1 MLRAGHGLILAVL
14 TLLVI
19 GIVMVNSAGLVVAPD
34 PSLLQSGQV
43 TAEQFERMVANYRP
57 ISFEQIFFGR
67 TTILAFISL
76 AALAAAAFVPVDR
89 LLTLRGARSPIPWI
103 LGGIILTLVLVHV
116 PGIGRE
122 VNHSARWIGS
132 PTYGFQ
138 ASELAKWGMVVVMSW
153 YCIRHGGTLRTFT
166 RGFLPALAMVG
177 CVAALIAVED
187 LGTGV
192 LVFGACLM
200 LLVVGGMRWR
210 DVLLL
215 VPVGAL
221 GAVAAVVASPYRVNR
236 LLAWNN
242 PWSDP
247 EGIGYHIIQSMSA
260 IAGGGVQG
268 LGLGNSVQKFGYLPE
283 DTTDFIFAIVCE
295 ELGVF
300 GALIVLATYATLL
313 LTGLAIVT
321 RGASRPDADSIVSP
335 FSRLVGTGVLFVIG
349 LQALINVLVVTGLA
363 PTKGIA
369 LPLLSSGGSGWVM
382 TCFSLG
388 LLISIE
394 RTARKNERALGID
407 LSASPIDSAVVA
419 ARS

>member
-138 ASELAKWGMVVVMSW
+138 ASELAKWGMVVVVSW
-153 YCIRHGGTLRTFT
+153 YCIRHSGTLRTFR
-166 RGFLPALAMVG
+166 RGFLPALAIVG

-200 LLVVGGMRWR
+200 LLVVGGIHGHTASLQINDMEM
-210 DVLLL
+210 
-215 VPVGAL
+215 
-221 GAVAAVVASPYRVNR
+221 VAIDQDCIGCATQCWVQR
-236 LLAWNN
+236 L
-242 PWSDP
+242 
-247 EGIGYHIIQSMSA
+247 
-260 IAGGGVQG
+260 
-268 LGLGNSVQKFGYLPE
+268 
-283 DTTDFIFAIVCE
+283 
-295 ELGVF
+295 
-300 GALIVLATYATLL
+300 
-313 LTGLAIVT
+313 
-321 RGASRPDADSIVSP
+321 
-335 FSRLVGTGVLFVIG
+335 
-349 LQALINVLVVTGLA
+349 
-363 PTKGIA
+363 
-369 LPLLSSGGSGWVM
+369 
-382 TCFSLG
+382 
-388 LLISIE
+388 
-394 RTARKNERALGID
+394 
-407 LSASPIDSAVVA
+407 
-419 ARS
+419 